1 MSLLICVVSAF
12 FWSCFDL
19 TRKLCLKNKINSK
32 IILILFSL
40 FQILI
45 FTIWLVFDNFFF
57 NIKSYY
63 FIGILLVLINVSS
76 ALLFLNS
83 LRLSELSMTIP
94 LLSFTPLF
102 SAVFSSFLIDETL
115 VTIQYIGIF
124 FIIFGTMILYSRS
137 LQISEI
143 FFSITILRNNI
154 AANYMLLVSLM
165 WSLTPIL
172 DKICLQSASINIH
185 GFIQSLG
192 MLIFLLLIYKRRLKN
207 ELNILIKEKKLIMIT
222 MLIGVSATILQF
234 FAVILSYVSIM
245 ESIKRSMGQFGS
257 LFFGKFFFNEKI
269 SYQKVFGVT
278 IISFGIFF
286 ILNN

>member
-1 MSLLICVVSAF
+1 
-12 FWSCFDL
+12 
-19 TRKLCLKNKINSK
+19 
-32 IILILFSL
+32 
-40 FQILI
+40 
-45 FTIWLVFDNFFF
+45 
-57 NIKSYY
+57 
-63 FIGILLVLINVSS
+63 
-76 ALLFLNS
+76 
-83 LRLSELSMTIP
+83 
-94 LLSFTPLF
+94 
-102 SAVFSSFLIDETL
+102 
-115 VTIQYIGIF
+115 
-124 FIIFGTMILYSRS
+124 MILYSRS

-192 MLIFLLLIYKRRLKN
+192 MLIFLLLIYKRRLKK
-207 ELNILIKEKKLIMIT
+207 ELNILIKEKKLIILT
-222 MLIGVSATILQF
+222 MLIGISATILQF

-257 LFFGKFFFNEKI
+257 LFFGKVFFNEKI
-269 SYQKVFGVT
+269 SYQKVLGLT

>member
-1 MSLLICVVSAF
+1 MSLVICVVSGF

-19 TRKLCLKNKINSK
+19 TRKLCLKNKINPK

-45 FTIWLVFDNFFF
+45 FAIWLIFDNFFF
-57 NIKSYY
+57 YIKSYY

-102 SAVFSSFLIDETL
+102 SAVFSLFLIDETL
-115 VTIQYIGIF
+115 VMIQYIGIF

-192 MLIFLLLIYKRRLKN
+192 MLIFLLLIYKRRLKK
-207 ELNILIKEKKLIMIT
+207 ELNILIKEKKLIILT
-222 MLIGVSATILQF
+222 MLIGISATILQF

-257 LFFGKFFFNEKI
+257 LFFGKVFFNEKI
-269 SYQKVFGVT
+269 SYQKILGLT